1 MVSISHREFS
11 RMVRHAY
18 RGLPSRVRRRLENV
32 VISVEDWPSADDLE
46 LVEPGG
52 TLLGLFTGVPITERE
67 GIGPPLPDRIIL
79 FRCPIL
85 DTCSSVEEAERE
97 IRVTLWH
104 EVGHYL
110 GMDEDALHRL
120 GYG

>member
-1 MVSISHREFS
+1 
-11 RMVRHAY
+11 MVRHAY
-18 RGLPSRVRRRLENV
+18 HALPAHIHRRMENV
-32 VISVEDWPSADDLE
+32 DISVEDWPSLDDLE
-46 LVEPGG
+46 LLESPG
-52 TLLGLFTGVPITERE
+52 TLFGLFTGVPATERE
-67 GIGPPLPDRIIL
+67 GVGPALPDRIIL
-79 FRCPIL
+79 FRGPIL
-85 DTCSSVEEAERE
+85 ESCSTLEEVRHE